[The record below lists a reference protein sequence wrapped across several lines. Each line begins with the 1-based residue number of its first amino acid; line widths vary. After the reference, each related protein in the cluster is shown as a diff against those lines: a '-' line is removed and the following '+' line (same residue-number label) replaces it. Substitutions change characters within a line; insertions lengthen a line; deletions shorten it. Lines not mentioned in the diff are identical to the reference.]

1 VALGVD
7 TTSQSVNKN
16 EDASY
21 TITIENTGN
30 RQDTYDLLVV
40 NTMAD
45 SAILS
50 GAATETIDAGAS
62 ATRTLNVKDSASG
75 TYDVRV
81 IAVSHK
87 DASKQDSITTSTLV
101 KGYGVLITAD
111 TLSQTRKVNNIATYT
126 LTIKNTGNT
135 VDSYAL
141 SAVKNSDTAS
151 MSKSD
156 ITSLAAGATDTV
168 TLTVIDDTDGTYFA
182 NVTATSVGNDS
193 KRDYVN
199 LSTTFTPLDRYG
211 LELSV
216 SPTTKNVE
224 IDEDAVYIVS
234 VKNTG
239 NVPDTFGLTKSGEGS
254 LSTSTFTLLPGETGT
269 TTLTVSGTSFKTY
282 TTTITA
288 TSQKDPAQT
297 STVSTYTTVVRSAT
311 FTAVP
316 ASQAVYLGNASEFIL
331 MIKNTGTVPHTY
343 DFSVESEADT
353 ADLNMNSIYLT
364 SGSSSD
370 IILTMNHSISGMYTA
385 KVTAT
390 VSGEPDKNESIT
402 VRLLLHPP
410 AHVYGVQLLVDS
422 ERQAIEPGKYAL
434 YLLTIRNIGNQEDT
448 FTLTKT
454 TDEPDSAVVDP
465 TTITL
470 NASGDIGDTGTATLN
485 VTAATAGEYRVEVE
499 ARCDHEPDLN
509 KDSIETTTRVIE
521 TSGNT
526 ITDSEIDEYSTVT
539 NSIITRSTIVR
550 SLINP
555 STITDSEITDSTIRD
570 STVTDTVLEDV
581 TLENNANVRNGTICN
596 GNITISGTVYVITEP
611 IRITD
616 IVAGSDE
623 MDSNIAGAEG
633 GTTTLTSEN
642 TDSEVTI
649 GNNESYVGGTLT
661 VHKSTAPPSGVP
673 SFELLG
679 GYVSFEASDNI
690 EESLSW
696 IIINLTYDPA
706 DVPAGTREEDLRLT
720 YYNTTTEIWETLRG
734 AGDPAWCYGAGVDT
748 SAHIVWTNVS
758 HFSTYAIRIVGAGP
772 AVTLTLRTLVSATD
786 FTTGPDSV
794 PPGEFI
800 WVLFNHTNATAN
812 LFDISASNWTVNVN
826 GIGHNY
832 STIGGNGTF
841 YLTSEIEIA
850 SFSVTVTNAGNA
862 TEYVTLT
869 GLSFVAPP
877 LPLPVPEFN
886 AIGLLALIGVLSVV
900 LATTI
905 LRRKE

>member
-1 VALGVD
+1 VRGSTPREDYVTQVTASSPHASASVQVKTTVIKAVSLSVDSASRSVSTGETATYIVTLENTGNKQHKYDISESEPVGTLNKTTATLDVGESSAIELNVTSGTEGSYVVTVTAETTTAGGVQDQASITTTTTVSTAPVYGVALGVD

-485 VTAATAGEYRVEVE
+485 VTAA
-499 ARCDHEPDLN
+499 
-509 KDSIETTTRVIE
+509 
-521 TSGNT
+521 
-526 ITDSEIDEYSTVT
+526 
-539 NSIITRSTIVR
+539 
-550 SLINP
+550 
-555 STITDSEITDSTIRD
+555 
-570 STVTDTVLEDV
+570 
-581 TLENNANVRNGTICN
+581 
-596 GNITISGTVYVITEP
+596 
-611 IRITD
+611 
-616 IVAGSDE
+616 
-623 MDSNIAGAEG
+623 
-633 GTTTLTSEN
+633 
-642 TDSEVTI
+642 
-649 GNNESYVGGTLT
+649 
-661 VHKSTAPPSGVP
+661 
-673 SFELLG
+673 
-679 GYVSFEASDNI
+679 
-690 EESLSW
+690 
-696 IIINLTYDPA
+696 
-706 DVPAGTREEDLRLT
+706 
-720 YYNTTTEIWETLRG
+720 
-734 AGDPAWCYGAGVDT
+734 
-748 SAHIVWTNVS
+748 
-758 HFSTYAIRIVGAGP
+758 
-772 AVTLTLRTLVSATD
+772 
-786 FTTGPDSV
+786 
-794 PPGEFI
+794 
-800 WVLFNHTNATAN
+800 
-812 LFDISASNWTVNVN
+812 
-826 GIGHNY
+826 
-832 STIGGNGTF
+832 
-841 YLTSEIEIA
+841 
-850 SFSVTVTNAGNA
+850 
-862 TEYVTLT
+862 
-869 GLSFVAPP
+869 
-877 LPLPVPEFN
+877 
-886 AIGLLALIGVLSVV
+886 
-900 LATTI
+900 
-905 LRRKE
+905 